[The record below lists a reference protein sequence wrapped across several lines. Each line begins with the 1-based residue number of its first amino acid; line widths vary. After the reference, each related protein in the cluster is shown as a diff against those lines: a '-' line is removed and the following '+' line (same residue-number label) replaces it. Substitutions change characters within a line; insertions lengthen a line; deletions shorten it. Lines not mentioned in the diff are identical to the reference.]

1 MEYNIFGRTGMKVSD
16 IGFGAWAIGGRGW
29 GGGNCGRGALSEAE
43 AGATESATG
52 MQWKL

>member
-29 GGGNCGRGALSEAE
+29 GDGICDRDAVEAL
-43 AGATESATG
+43 TV
-52 MQWKL
+52 